1 MCNRAFAGP
10 ESTLQNF
17 TKTSEENIKVY
28 EVWLSQQKIFII
40 NLFQM
45 LRRDCSGKGRL
56 AVIIWNMGKQQLL
69 WDNFMP
75 LNFTY
80 HYLSACSP
88 SMLSEEKY
96 ILIRIISFS

>member
-45 LRRDCSGKGRL
+45 LRRRLLREGSSCS
-56 AVIIWNMGKQQLL
+56 
-69 WDNFMP
+69 
-75 LNFTY
+75 
-80 HYLSACSP
+80 HYLEHGKATVI
-88 SMLSEEKY
+88 M
-96 ILIRIISFS
+96 